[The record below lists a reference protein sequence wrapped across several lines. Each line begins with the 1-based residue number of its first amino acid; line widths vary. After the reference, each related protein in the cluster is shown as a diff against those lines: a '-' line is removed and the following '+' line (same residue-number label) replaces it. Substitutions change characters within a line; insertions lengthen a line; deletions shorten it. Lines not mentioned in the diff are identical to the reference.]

1 MMAHSWVMR
10 CFYYGLL
17 QSIHLYIFWG
27 GIRPE
32 GSEGGVSG
40 LPVRFACRT
49 GRFRGGRKAKA
60 GGAGKPAASRVPAG
74 CLVGG
79 WMVRK
84 V

>member
-32 GSEGGVSG
+32 GSEGVTAGG
-40 LPVRFACRT
+40 LPGYGGVCVRGC
-49 GRFRGGRKAKA
+49 GRCGGHEKRPRRWVPVSA
-60 GGAGKPAASRVPAG
+60 GVFFQSGKG
-74 CLVGG
+74 MG
-79 WMVRK
+79 
-84 V
+84 